1 MPSRFMFRTRPC
13 GVRSSGLNHSFFSAL
28 CRPSSEPTIIRLPIR
43 VFLRSSSFVGSF
55 LGRKGFHFSSMVC
68 SQLSKSPT
76 RWLSRSTTFIPSMA
90 MRVSPK
96 MNVSRASVSGVQ
108 PIALVGLVIADLNQP
123 TNLPDEQL
131 AETVGATRWSPPN
144 IVERP
149 QITGSKSLRRFRRGF
164 CLSAWT
170 SDPSA
175 LECPKPCADI
185 RNRNAENR

>member
-1 MPSRFMFRTRPC
+1 MPPELRADHNSIADQSLF
-13 GVRSSGLNHSFFSAL
+13 AL
-28 CRPSSEPTIIRLPIR
+28 VIFCRKFPGQKRLPLVLDGLLPTFQVPDQMAVQIDN
-43 VFLRSSSFVGSF
+43 
-55 LGRKGFHFSSMVC
+55 FHSIDGHGV
-68 SQLSKSPT
+68 P
-76 RWLSRSTTFIPSMA
+76 
-90 MRVSPK
+90 PK

-108 PIALVGLVIADLNQP
+108 PITLVGLVIADLNQP

-131 AETVGATRWSPPN
+131 AETVGATGGSPLTSSN
-144 IVERP
+144 DRKF
-149 QITGSKSLRRFRRGF
+149 TGSKSLRRFRRGF